1 MTTNQFNQ
9 VNDES
14 EAFLAGPAHAAAHDF
29 NAAMVLKTCVCAGV
43 YTVQCQPHCLKHLA
57 QTSDECTLWVG
68 VFFTA
73 GTTFSALSETPCFN

>member
-29 NAAMVLKTCVCAGV
+29 NAAMVLKTCVCV
-43 YTVQCQPHCLKHLA
+43 LV
-57 QTSDECTLWVG
+57 STLC
-68 VFFTA
+68 
-73 GTTFSALSETPCFN
+73 SANHIV